1 MTAFRAGLLTGRT
14 VALAGCHKP
23 VGDALLELGARL
35 EPLDPVADL
44 ETDEG
49 HVGEWARARAPLHA
63 IVYDAS
69 CAFGRGGQA
78 GLSASS
84 AQAWVTI
91 REVAAGVMI
100 PREEGG
106 KVVVIAPGLQAGPFA
121 EAARAALESLART
134 LSVEWARY
142 RITATMIAPGACTT
156 DPEVAA
162 LVCFLISPGG
172 DYLSGCR
179 FSLGG
184 GRAGG

>member
-1 MTAFRAGLLTGRT
+1 MTAFRTGLLAGRT
-14 VALAGCHKP
+14 VALAGCHGA
-23 VGDALLELGARL
+23 VRDGLLELGARL
-35 EPLDPVADL
+35 QPLDPAADL
-44 ETDEG
+44 ETDEE

-69 CAFGRGGQA
+69 CAFGGGGQA
-78 GLSASS
+78 GLRASS
-84 AQAWVTI
+84 AQAWVAI
-91 REVAAGVMI
+91 REVTGGVMI

-106 KVVVIAPGLQAGPFA
+106 KVVVIAPSPEAGPFA

-156 DPEVAA
+156 GAEVAA
-162 LVCFLISPGG
+162 LVCFLISRGG

-179 FSLGG
+179 FSLSG
-184 GRAGG
+184 GRARG